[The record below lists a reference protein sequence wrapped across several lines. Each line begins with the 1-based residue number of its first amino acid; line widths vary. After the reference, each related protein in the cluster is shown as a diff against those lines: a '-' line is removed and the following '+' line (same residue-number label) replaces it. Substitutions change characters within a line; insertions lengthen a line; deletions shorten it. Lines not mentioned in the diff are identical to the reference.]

1 MTATLTYQI
10 IMSLS
15 ENEKETLFDMLTPHF
30 EKFDLD
36 EFVSEEIEIG
46 FSDKQLTDY
55 LIKTVF
61 GKYKKS

>member
-1 MTATLTYQI
+1 
-10 IMSLS
+10 MSLS